1 MTIVKVKHIV
11 VECRWLFNALVLLWE
26 YVAYY
31 VGDTDIPDHYRG
43 LATVRF

>member
-1 MTIVKVKHIV
+1 MALQH
-11 VECRWLFNALVLLWE
+11 LFFLLWE

-43 LATVRF
+43 LARVRF